1 MPTTDTLSAQL
12 DRIAAFDSGPF
23 PVVSL
28 YLNLQPDQ
36 HGRDNFEPFLR
47 KALAD
52 RVRTYGAEG
61 PERNSL
67 AQDAEKIRAYVGQVD
82 AAVNL
87 LALFAC
93 SAADLFE
100 AIPVTAPI
108 PEHRLYISEQP
119 HL

>member
-47 KALAD
+47 NTLAD
-52 RVRTYGAEG
+52 RIRTYSAEG
-61 PERNSL
+61 PERKSL
-67 AQDAEKIRAYVGQVD
+67 ENDADAIRDYLAGVD
-82 AAVNL
+82 KAVNG

-93 SAADLFE
+93 SGADFFE
-100 AIPVTAPI
+100 AIPLAAPI
-108 PEHRLYISEQP
+108 SEHRLYIS
-119 HL
+119 